1 MSNFMA
7 EKADHVVKVPL
18 TLSTAREVSIHLISN
33 LLTLARIDDNG
44 VSIWLKDWRMPYF
57 TDVHR

>member
-44 VSIWLKDWRMPYF
+44 VSI
-57 TDVHR
+57 